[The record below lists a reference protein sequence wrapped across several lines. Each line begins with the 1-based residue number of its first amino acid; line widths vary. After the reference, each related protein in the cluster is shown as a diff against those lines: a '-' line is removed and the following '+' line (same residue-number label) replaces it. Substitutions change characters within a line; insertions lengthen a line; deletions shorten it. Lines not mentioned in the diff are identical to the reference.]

1 MNQNGPNIPILGIP
15 KMRQYELQIPKNC
28 TAEQLGIFLQ
38 GFVKSLGMGFAFTD
52 DDFSQIHPKI
62 RAWFVPEEE
71 QDGTEEPNS
80 LVD

>member
-1 MNQNGPNIPILGIP
+1 MNQDGPNIPILGIP

-52 DDFSQIHPKI
+52 DDFSQISK
-62 RAWFVPEEE
+62 
-71 QDGTEEPNS
+71 DTS
-80 LVD
+80 LVCTRRGTKWHRRTKQPC